1 MKRSNK
7 ISSLRSAFV
16 VFGFAVVTPLQAEIS
31 YSFNGFG
38 TIAVGKVLTGDVAEA
53 DYVSYQCPCFIT
65 YYNNGGIYQEN
76 DS

>member
-38 TIAVGKVLTGDVAEA
+38 TIAVGKYYLVMWQKL
-53 DYVSYQCPCFIT
+53 IT
-65 YYNNGGIYQEN
+65 
-76 DS
+76 